1 MNKLKTIL
9 VSSAIVAMSFSSI
22 ANSIEFRAG
31 LTANATAYYGNVE
44 ETLKDNG
51 RKTSEEAIAAFNYA
65 SGFAEVALSDAAYGI
80 TFGAEYVPDA
90 ISLTSA
96 TRVLDCSTAT
106 SDGVACATGQDTKD
120 GIQSIQAD
128 VTDLVTGYVAIPLMS
143 TGLSVKIGLMQG
155 SLETKETLATGSSYK
170 DEDLAGK
177 TIGMFYDGDLG
188 EHAFYRVEAAYI
200 EFDDISATGSEVGG
214 TAGTFNKIVAEL
226 GGVKAA
232 LSIGARF

>member
-51 RKTSEEAIAAFNYA
+51 RKRSDEALAAFNYA
-65 SGFAEVALSDAAYGI
+65 SGFAEVGFGEVYGI

-106 SDGVACATGQDTKD
+106 SDGVACVTGQDTKG

-177 TIGMFYDGDLG
+177 TVGMFYDGDLG

-214 TAGTFNKIVAEL
+214 TAGTYNKIVAEL

>member
-51 RKTSEEAIAAFNYA
+51 RKSSDEALAAFNYA
-65 SGFAEVALSDAAYGI
+65 SGFAEVGFGEVYGI

-106 SDGVACATGQDTKD
+106 SDGVACVTGQDTKG

-155 SLETKETLATGSSYK
+155 SLETKETLATGSTYK
-170 DEDLAGK
+170 DEDLDGS

-188 EHAFYRVEAAYI
+188 EHAFYRVEAAYM
-200 EFDDISATGSEVGG
+200 EFDDINATGSQVGG
-214 TAGTFNKIVAEL
+214 TANSYNKINAEI

>member
-31 LTANATAYYGNVE
+31 LTANTSAYYANVT

-51 RKTSEEAIAAFNYA
+51 RKTSDEALAAFSYA
-65 SGFAEVALSDAAYGI
+65 SGFAEVGFGEVYGI

-106 SDGVACATGQDTKD
+106 SDGVACVTGQDTKG

-177 TIGMFYDGDLG
+177 TVGMFYDGDLG

-214 TAGTFNKIVAEL
+214 TAGTYNKIVAEL

>member
-44 ETLKDNG
+44 VTLKDNG

-65 SGFAEVALSDAAYGI
+65 SGFAEVGFGEVYGI

-96 TRVLDCSTAT
+96 TRVWDCSTAT
-106 SDGVACATGQDTKD
+106 SDGVACVTGQDTKG

-177 TIGMFYDGDLG
+177 TVGMFYDGDLG

-214 TAGTFNKIVAEL
+214 TAGTFNKSVAEL

>member
-31 LTANATAYYGNVE
+31 LTANAAAYYGNVE
-44 ETLKDNG
+44 ETLKDSG
-51 RKTSEEAIAAFNYA
+51 HKTSEEALAAFNYA
-65 SGFAEVALSDAAYGI
+65 SGFAEVGFGEVYGI
-80 TFGAEYVPDA
+80 TFGVDYVPDA
-90 ISLTSA
+90 ISLSTA

-106 SDGVACATGQDTKD
+106 AEGVACATGQDTKG

-128 VTDLVTGYVAIPLMS
+128 VTDLITGYVAIPLMS

-155 SLETKETLATGSSYK
+155 SLETKEILATGSTYK
-170 DEDLAGK
+170 DEDLGG
-177 TIGMFYDGDLG
+177 TTVGLFYDGGLG

-200 EFDDISATGSEVGG
+200 EFDDISATGSQVGG
-214 TAGTFNKIVAEL
+214 TANSFNKIVAEL